1 MKKLLILFLGFV
13 LSHTVV
19 AQTPNVP
26 QSLAP
31 SKLNLIH
38 FSKHSNSANLY
49 LGMEPLLSETDTT
62 VIVFNGR
69 SLATMYFLNTWFQ
82 VSAGQD
88 SILLAYLEYL
98 EKTSFN
104 SNIYL
109 NENLLFDNLGHLKIW
124 KNSLPES
131 KRKLIKFES
140 FFTGVEFESDIEVM
154 SNIYFLHHLTKN
166 FKGLELDVQV
176 NIDAIEAVF
185 DVQKILSASGSYE
198 RTPSFRENAT
208 LFEFFRNINKIDSSI
223 NGLIGPADRLHW
235 NQYVKFVNSIKPQFI
250 NQFLYTENSNN
261 NFYQTNVLLTTLE
274 LMIKQNRVNHFILVS
289 EHDFYSVNKKDNP
302 IIPLRT
308 VINDL
313 YPTVPVNRYLYYSG
327 IDSSVKD
334 SALNQVLFDDF
345 GIQDTLNIQKIMI
358 ASDTAVG
365 EEAYLVDTTVS
376 VDENSFI
383 SKPFSFRSF
392 GFEAN
397 YSRWFN
403 DIKSFK
409 DVADPANQIAHIST
423 IGGSF
428 VIQDGPTLSGYRS
441 YRSSDV
447 RFRFNYN
454 QLFAKES
461 VNWLWANQF
470 GISIENKLFETN
482 FLSIYLG
489 NNLSYYNFTLSKTLS
504 SPFDQFITN
513 PSEMYQVTNDG
524 FLYGIGINTKVA
536 LSAIYLKAEAGYQF
550 DLSDSRWEYYGDKI
564 NSVGKMNIT
573 GGYFELGLG
582 LNFGY

>member
-1 MKKLLILFLGFV
+1 MKKLLILFLGLV
-13 LSHTVV
+13 LSHAVV
-19 AQTPNVP
+19 AQTPNVQ

-31 SKLNLIH
+31 SKMNLIH
-38 FSKHSNSANLY
+38 FNKHSNSANLY
-49 LGMEPLLSETDTT
+49 LGMKPLLSETDTT

-82 VSAGQD
+82 ASAGQD
-88 SILLAYLEYL
+88 SILLAYLE
-98 EKTSFN
+98 KTSFN
-104 SNIYL
+104 SDYDF
-109 NENLLFDNLGHLKIW
+109 NEILRFDNLGHLKIW
-124 KNSLPES
+124 KDSLPES

-140 FFTGVEFESDIEVM
+140 FYTSVEFERDIEVM

-166 FKGLELDVQV
+166 FKGLELDVQA

-185 DVQKILSASGSYE
+185 DVRKILSGWGE
-198 RTPSFRENAT
+198 NDKRTPSFRENAT

-223 NGLIGPADRLHW
+223 NGLIGPSDRLQW
-235 NQYVKFVNSIKPQFI
+235 NQYVKFVNSIKSQFI
-250 NQFLYTENSNN
+250 NQFLKTENSNN
-261 NFYQTNVLLTTLE
+261 NFNQTNVLLTTLD
-274 LMIKQNRVNHFILVS
+274 LMINRNQFNHFILVS

-302 IIPLRT
+302 VLPLRT
-308 VINDL
+308 VLNDL
-313 YPTVPVNRYLYYSG
+313 YPTVQVNRYLYYSG
-327 IDSSVKD
+327 IDFSVKD
-334 SALNQVLFDDF
+334 SALNQVLFNDF
-345 GIQDTLNIQKIMI
+345 GIQDTLNIHKIQI
-358 ASDTAVG
+358 ASDAVVG
-365 EEAYLVDTTVS
+365 EAAYLVDTTVS

-428 VIQDGPTLSGYRS
+428 VIQDGPTLSGYRRN
-441 YRSSDV
+441 RSSDV

-461 VNWLWANQF
+461 VDWLWANQF

-504 SPFDQFITN
+504 SPFDQFVTN
-513 PSEMYQVTNDG
+513 PSEMYQITNDG

-536 LSAIYLKAEAGYQF
+536 LSAFYLRAEAGYQF

-564 NSVGKMNIT
+564 NSVGKMNAT